1 MIWLKVSNDIRAVD
15 DDVAGGVTG
24 GVGGGVV
31 IGTNSCRN
39 TNVIIGPFPS
49 GGPPVCWI
57 LILSDPGR
65 PLMRY

>member
-1 MIWLKVSNDIRAVD
+1 MKVSNDIRAVD

-49 GGPPVCWI
+49 GGPPVC
-57 LILSDPGR
+57 
-65 PLMRY
+65 